1 MKVIL
6 VGDYP
11 KDDKIQ
17 TGVQGVLV
25 SLTDELLRHDE
36 IDLIIV
42 SLTEGTF
49 LEKYHGKCTIR
60 KVNLR
65 SSMLKAR
72 REFRSIILDEDPD
85 IIHLQ
90 GVVPGCLLYSR
101 KYKDIFVVTQ
111 HAILRKERLWQVSHL
126 RKVKFFIKEVIE
138 RYYLS
143 KIQNLIF
150 ISDYNK
156 ELFYRSLNA
165 HKPSYHATIPNPV
178 NGLFGTAEQNTNT
191 PWKNELYFVGELK
204 KRKGLHVLIQALALL
219 KERNHNF
226 KLHLIGGFK
235 EMAYKRHIHALI
247 EEKKLAENIYFC
259 GWKDPSEIIVYTKDI
274 PIFVLPSFQE
284 TLPLS
289 VAEAMTMGKLVI
301 ASDVGG
307 THEMIEDGR
316 SGFLFR
322 PGDFEG
328 LADILTQIL
337 SNLEAQKTL
346 MFNAK
351 KGSAKYSVDAVL
363 QQTLSFYKNIM

>member
-42 SLTEGTF
+42 SLSEGTF

-65 SSMLKAR
+65 SSILKAR
-72 REFRSIILDEDPD
+72 REFRSIVLDEDPD

-101 KYKDIFVVTQ
+101 KFKDMFVVTQ
-111 HAILRKERLWQVSHL
+111 HAILRKERLWQVSL
-126 RKVKFFIKEVIE
+126 FRKIKFFIKGIVE

-143 KIQNLIF
+143 KIQNIIF

-156 ELFYRSLNA
+156 ELYKRGLNT
-165 HKPSYHATIPNPV
+165 HISVYHATIPNPV
-178 NGLFGTAEQNTNT
+178 NRLFETGEQNTKS
-191 PWKNELYFVGELK
+191 PWNSELYFVGELK
-204 KRKGLHVLIQALALL
+204 KRKGLHVLIQALAQL
-219 KERNHNF
+219 KEGNYNF
-226 KLHLIGGFK
+226 KLHVIGGFK
-235 EMAYKRHIHALI
+235 EMAYKKYINALI
-247 EEKKLAENIYFC
+247 EEKELAAEIHFC
-259 GWKDPSEIIVYTKDI
+259 GWKDTSEIITYTKEI

-289 VAEAMTMGKLVI
+289 VAEAMTLGKLVI

-307 THEMIEDGR
+307 TDEMIKDGR
-316 SGFLFR
+316 SGYLFK

-328 LADILTQIL
+328 LTEIL
-337 SNLEAQKTL
+337 SVVFNNMEAQKVL
-346 MFNAK
+346 MSAAK
-351 KGSAKYSVDAVL
+351 KESSKYSIETIVE
-363 QQTLSFYKNIM
+363 QTLNFYRTII